1 MKKRVLILVLLAVL
15 VCLAGCGKKAELTVY
30 VVDTEPLY
38 VAALETFQTANPD
51 VNLVVEKF
59 SDYAAMNDRLN
70 TELMSGKGPDVL
82 LLNSYQSDLDAGKL
96 AQSGAFL
103 PLDDFMTELDGGSYY
118 TVITDAGK
126 VDGKQYLL
134 PLSWNVLQAY
144 CSADLPTKQGLDLD
158 NLYDAFLRQAE
169 KLAGQDDMAISSL
182 QVNRTD
188 LANYFLE
195 VAGVSLTDGK
205 TVTADKAQVDEV
217 MAFVKMFYDNA
228 GAIGA
233 VTKRYSND
241 LAGAMVHL
249 SFLMEDYSFLNN
261 LRYYQSVYAKQVGT
275 ASTVSFFGRL
285 DGGMTAQVMHY
296 GAINADTDMKE
307 AAQKLLRCVLEQQ
320 CSMSFG
326 KYDAAVAYAPVSV
339 AGYQAC
345 LGELT
350 VQGVQGTAI
359 TALNGENLAIA
370 QAIPERVTTA
380 VIPNRVLGEI
390 VQNTMA
396 PYFTGVADFDG
407 CYDDM
412 VQKLKLYLSE

>member
-103 PLDDFMTELDGGSYY
+103 PLDDFMAELDGGSYY

-188 LANYFLE
+188 FANYFLE

-228 GAIGA
+228 GGNRRGDKA
-233 VTKRYSND
+233 VQQRPGRRY
-241 LAGAMVHL
+241 GP
-249 SFLMEDYSFLNN
+249 
-261 LRYYQSVYAKQVGT
+261 SV
-275 ASTVSFFGRL
+275 L
-285 DGGMTAQVMHY
+285 PDGGLFLPQQPALLPVRLCQAGGY
-296 GAINADTDMKE
+296 GVNGF
-307 AAQKLLRCVLEQQ
+307 LLRPAGRRHDR
-320 CSMSFG
+320 SG
-326 KYDAAVAYAPVSV
+326 DA
-339 AGYQAC
+339 
-345 LGELT
+345 L
-350 VQGVQGTAI
+350 
-359 TALNGENLAIA
+359 
-370 QAIPERVTTA
+370 R
-380 VIPNRVLGEI
+380 RH
-390 VQNTMA
+390 
-396 PYFTGVADFDG
+396 
-407 CYDDM
+407 
-412 VQKLKLYLSE
+412 